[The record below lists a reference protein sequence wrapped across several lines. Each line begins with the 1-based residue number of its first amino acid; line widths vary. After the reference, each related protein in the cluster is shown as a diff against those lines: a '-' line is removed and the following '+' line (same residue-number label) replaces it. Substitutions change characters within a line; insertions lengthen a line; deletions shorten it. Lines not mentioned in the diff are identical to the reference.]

1 MQRMIPTSTTL
12 SDDRGAVGIFT
23 AIVVVVLFGFL
34 GLAVDVGAMY
44 DERRQLG
51 NGADAAALAIAED
64 CALEV
69 ISCSLGAAK
78 PIAASFASANASDG
92 FAAVD
97 SVVIDPIAKSVRV
110 VTSTLTSDGGTL
122 FEPFFAE
129 VIGFN
134 GTTVRASATAV
145 WGYPSSM
152 RGVLPLIISECEF
165 PLSTNLPTP
174 ERVLYFHDGNPEEP
188 CNAHAGQDSDG
199 DGFLPAGFGWL
210 YTGGTGCHIDLSV
223 GIWKTADPGSS
234 PTTGCLTGDISGLV
248 GEPTP
253 LPIFDDLI
261 GQGDQGSYHI
271 AGFALFVVTG
281 YNLGGQYRYNPPCG
295 GDQRCVSGYFTTG
308 VVHDGSIGG
317 VNRGIVI
324 VKLTD

>member
-1 MQRMIPTSTTL
+1 MQWLTPIPTSR
-12 SDDRGAVGIFT
+12 SNDRGAVGIFT

-51 NGADAAALAIAED
+51 NGADAAVLAIAED

-69 ISCSLGAAK
+69 ISCNLGSAK
-78 PIAASFASANASDG
+78 PIAASFAAANASDG

-97 SVVIDPIAKSVRV
+97 SVVIDPVARSVRV
-110 VTSTLTSDGGTL
+110 VTSTLTADGGTV

-129 VIGFN
+129 VIGFD

-188 CNAHAGQDSDG
+188 CNAHAGQDADG

-210 YTGGTGCHIDLSV
+210 DTVSGCHIDLV
-223 GIWKTADPGSS
+223 TGTWKEADPGAS
-234 PTTGCLTGDISGLV
+234 PTTGCTTGDIAGLV

-253 LPIFDDLI
+253 LPIFDDI
-261 GQGDQGSYHI
+261 VGTGSGGEYHI

-281 YNLGGQYRYNPPCG
+281 YNLGGQFKFNAPCN

-317 VNRGIVI
+317 VYRGIVI